1 MKQTVNQTMDQ
12 VMGRRNFLKVL
23 TATGVGAGT
32 AALLGSRALAAG
44 EGITDLDILQ
54 LALTAE
60 YLATDV
66 YYNVTFCGFDGLVK
80 EYIDAARD
88 QENEHVD
95 ALQKTIRALGGKPAA
110 RPEFAYPVKFDT
122 KSQLP
127 VLRVMNALEDA
138 FVGAYLGAL
147 PLIQNKDVLAA
158 AGAIMGNEATHRC
171 LIRQSRIN
179 LGDTTVEG
187 LQVGNDR
194 AYERAITPAQAT
206 GAVLGFVKK

>member
-1 MKQTVNQTMDQ
+1 MKNLN
-12 VMGRRNFLKVL
+12 RRNFVQVL
-23 TATGVGAGT
+23 ASALPMGMALELGKSAVAQSSAG
-32 AALLGSRALAAG
+32 
-44 EGITDLDILQ
+44 DLEILN

-66 YYNVTFCGFDGLVK
+66 YYNVTLCGFDGLVK

-88 QENEHVD
+88 QENEHVT
-95 ALQKTIRALGGKPAA
+95 ALQQTIRALGSTVPK
-110 RPEFAYPVKFDT
+110 RPEFVYPVQFDS
-122 KSQLP
+122 KNQIP
-127 VLRVMNALEDA
+127 VLRLMNALEDA

-147 PLIQNKDVLAA
+147 PLIQNKDILAA

-179 LGDTTVEG
+179 LGDSTVTG

-194 AYERAITPAQAT
+194 AFEKAITPAQALA
-206 GAVLGFVKK
+206 AVGGFIKK

>member
-1 MKQTVNQTMDQ
+1 MSEAIN
-12 VMGRRNFLKVL
+12 RRGFLKVL
-23 TATGVGAGT
+23 TATGLASGAAT
-32 AALLGSRALAAG
+32 LLTNKALAQSS
-44 EGITDLDILQ
+44 GITDVDILN

-66 YYNVTFCGFDGLVK
+66 YYNATLCGFDGLTK

-88 QENEHVD
+88 QENEHVG
-95 ALQKTIRALGGKPAA
+95 ALQKTIRALGGKVAA
-110 RPEFAYPVKFDT
+110 RPEFAYPVTFNVKN
-122 KSQLP
+122 QLP

-179 LGDTTVEG
+179 LGDATVTG

-206 GAVLGFVKK
+206 SAVVGFVKK

>member
-1 MKQTVNQTMDQ
+1 MLETLVNETMA
-12 VMGRRNFLKVL
+12 RRGFLKVL
-23 TATGVGAGT
+23 TATGLGMGA
-32 AALLGSRALAAG
+32 AALLTGRASAQSA
-44 EGITDLDILQ
+44 GITDVDILN

-66 YYNVTFCGFDGLVK
+66 YYNATLCGFDGLTK

-95 ALQKTIRALGGKPAA
+95 ALQKTVRALGGKPAA
-110 RPEFAYPVKFDT
+110 RPEFVYPVKFDT
-122 KSQLP
+122 KNQLP

-147 PLIQNKDVLAA
+147 PLIQNKDVLSA
-158 AGAIMGNEATHRC
+158 AGAILGNEATHRC

-179 LGDTTVEG
+179 LGDDTVTG

-206 GAVLGFVKK
+206 SAVLGFVKK

>member
-1 MKQTVNQTMDQ
+1 MNQSVD
-12 VMGRRNFLKVL
+12 RRGFLKVL
-23 TATGVGAGT
+23 TATGLASGAAT
-32 AALLGSRALAAG
+32 LLTSKALGQSA
-44 EGITDLDILQ
+44 GITDVEILN

-66 YYNVTFCGFDGLVK
+66 YYNATLCGFDGLTK

-95 ALQKTIRALGGKPAA
+95 ALQKTIRALGGQVAS
-110 RPEFAYPVKFDT
+110 RPEFAYPVTFNAKN
-122 KSQLP
+122 QLP

-147 PLIQNKDVLAA
+147 PLIQNKDVLSA
-158 AGAIMGNEATHRC
+158 AGAILGNEATHRC

-179 LGDTTVEG
+179 LGDTTVTG

-206 GAVLGFVKK
+206 SAVLGFVKK

>member
-1 MKQTVNQTMDQ
+1 MKNLN
-12 VMGRRNFLKVL
+12 RRNFVKVL
-23 TATGVGAGT
+23 ASALPAGM
-32 AALLGSRALAAG
+32 AVELGSRALAQSTAG
-44 EGITDLDILQ
+44 DIEILN

-60 YLATDV
+60 YLATDI
-66 YYNVTFCGFDGLVK
+66 YYKVALCGFDGLVK

-88 QENEHVD
+88 QENEHVL
-95 ALQKTIRALGGKPAA
+95 ALQSTIRALGGTVAK
-110 RPEFAYPVKFDT
+110 RPEFAYPVQFNSKT
-122 KSQLP
+122 QIP

-179 LGDTTVEG
+179 LGDTTVTG

-194 AYERAITPAQAT
+194 AYEKAITPAQALA
-206 GAVLGFVKK
+206 AVGGFVKK

>member
-1 MKQTVNQTMDQ
+1 MKNLN
-12 VMGRRNFLKVL
+12 RRNFVKVL
-23 TATGVGAGT
+23 A
-32 AALLGSRALAAG
+32 AALPAGIALDLGSRAVAQSVAG
-44 EGITDLDILQ
+44 DVEILN

-60 YLATDV
+60 YLATDI
-66 YYNVTFCGFDGLVK
+66 YYKVVFCGFDGLVK

-88 QENEHVD
+88 QENEHVT
-95 ALQKTIRALGGKPAA
+95 ALQNTIRALGGTVAK
-110 RPEFAYPVKFDT
+110 RPEFVYPVEFNAKT
-122 KSQLP
+122 QIP

-179 LGDTTVEG
+179 LGDSTVTG

-194 AYERAITPAQAT
+194 AYEKAITPAQALA
-206 GAVLGFVKK
+206 AVGGFVKK

>member
-1 MKQTVNQTMDQ
+1 MNQSVD
-12 VMGRRNFLKVL
+12 RRGFLKVL
-23 TATGVGAGT
+23 TATGLSAGAAT
-32 AALLGSRALAAG
+32 LLTSKALGQ
-44 EGITDLDILQ
+44 GITDVDILN

-66 YYNVTFCGFDGLVK
+66 YYNAALCGFDGLTK

-88 QENEHVD
+88 QENEHVG
-95 ALQKTIRALGGKPAA
+95 ALQTTIRALGGKVAA
-110 RPEFAYPVKFDT
+110 RPEFVYPVTFNVKN
-122 KSQLP
+122 QLP

-147 PLIQNKDVLAA
+147 PLIQNKDVLSAA
-158 AGAIMGNEATHRC
+158 ASIMGNEATHRC

-179 LGDTTVEG
+179 LGDATVTG

-206 GAVLGFVKK
+206 SAVLGFVKK

>member
-1 MKQTVNQTMDQ
+1 MNHIN
-12 VMGRRNFLKVL
+12 RRHFVKVL
-23 TATGVGAGT
+23 AAAIPTGLAID
-32 AALLGSRALAAG
+32 LSSRALAQNRP
-44 EGITDLDILQ
+44 TDLQILS

-66 YYNVTFCGFDGLVK
+66 YKLVGQCGFDGLVK
-80 EYIDAARD
+80 DYIDAARD

-95 ALQKTIRALGGKPAA
+95 ALQKTIVKLRGTVPE
-110 RPEFAYPVKFDT
+110 RPQFAYPVKFD
-122 KSQLP
+122 SANQLP
-127 VLRVMNALEDA
+127 VLRMMNALEDA

-147 PLIQNKDVLAA
+147 PLIRNKEVLAA

-179 LGDTTVEG
+179 LGDDTVKG

-194 AYERAITPAQAT
+194 AYEQAITPAQA
-206 GAVLGFVKK
+206 GSAVGGFVAK

>member
-1 MKQTVNQTMDQ
+1 MMQDSM
-12 VMGRRNFLKVL
+12 MARRGFLKVL
-23 TATGVGAGT
+23 TATGLGAG
-32 AALLGSRALAAG
+32 AAVLLGQRAVAQTT
-44 EGITDLDILQ
+44 GITDVDILN

-66 YYNVTFCGFDGLVK
+66 YYNATLCGFDGLVK
-80 EYIDAARD
+80 DYIDAARD
-88 QENEHVD
+88 QENEHVS
-95 ALQKTIRALGGKPAA
+95 ALQSTVRALGGQVAA
-110 RPEFAYPVKFDT
+110 RPQFAYPVKFDT
-122 KSQLP
+122 KNQLP

-179 LGDTTVEG
+179 LGDATVTG

-194 AYERAITPAQAT
+194 AFERAITPAQAT
-206 GAVLGFVKK
+206 SAVLGFVAK

>member
-1 MKQTVNQTMDQ
+1 MNESVN
-12 VMGRRNFLKVL
+12 RRGFLKVL
-23 TATGVGAGT
+23 TATGLSAGAAMLMT
-32 AALLGSRALAAG
+32 SKALGQ
-44 EGITDLDILQ
+44 GITDVDILN

-66 YYNVTFCGFDGLVK
+66 YYNATLCGFDGLTK

-88 QENEHVD
+88 QENEHVG
-95 ALQKTIRALGGKPAA
+95 ALQTTIRALGGKVAA
-110 RPEFAYPVKFDT
+110 RPEFVYPVTFNVKN
-122 KSQLP
+122 QLP

-147 PLIQNKDVLAA
+147 PLIQNKDVLSA
-158 AGAIMGNEATHRC
+158 AGAILGNEATHRC

-179 LGDTTVEG
+179 LGDTTVTG

-206 GAVLGFVKK
+206 SAVLGFVKR

>member
-1 MKQTVNQTMDQ
+1 MKNLN
-12 VMGRRNFLKVL
+12 RRNFVKIL
-23 TATGVGAGT
+23 AAAIPAS
-32 AALLGSRALAAG
+32 AALELGQYAVAQSAG
-44 EGITDLDILQ
+44 GDLEILN

-60 YLATDV
+60 YLATDI
-66 YYNVTFCGFDGLVK
+66 YYKVTLCGFDGIVK

-88 QENEHVD
+88 QENEHVG
-95 ALQKTIRALGGKPAA
+95 ALQSTIRALGGTVPK
-110 RPEFAYPVKFDT
+110 RPDFVYPVTFDT
-122 KSQLP
+122 KNQLP

-147 PLIQNKDVLAA
+147 PLIQNKDILAA

-179 LGDTTVEG
+179 LGDTTVTG

-194 AYERAITPAQAT
+194 AYEKAITPAQALT
-206 GAVLGFVKK
+206 AVGGFIKK

>member
-1 MKQTVNQTMDQ
+1 MSEAIN
-12 VMGRRNFLKVL
+12 RRGFLKVL
-23 TATGVGAGT
+23 TATGLSAGAAMLMT
-32 AALLGSRALAAG
+32 SKALGQ
-44 EGITDLDILQ
+44 GITDVDILN

-66 YYNVTFCGFDGLVK
+66 YYNATLCGFDGLTK

-88 QENEHVD
+88 QENEHVG
-95 ALQKTIRALGGKPAA
+95 ALQTTIRALGGKVAA
-110 RPEFAYPVKFDT
+110 RPEFVYPVTFNVKN
-122 KSQLP
+122 QLP

-147 PLIQNKDVLAA
+147 PLIQNKDVLSA
-158 AGAIMGNEATHRC
+158 AGAILGNEATHRC

-179 LGDTTVEG
+179 LGDTTVTG

-206 GAVLGFVKK
+206 SAVLGFVKR